1 MVERELKPVSKILQ
15 ASKRTVFDA
24 ALAQTISEVGKR
36 MATML
41 HAHQDRA
48 ARLIAAV
55 QRTAADLLE
64 IPFRAPEGNEALEV
78 RHDLFWVT
86 RDGAEL
92 VVAIAPP
99 VLDRFLPQAMRQV
112 RLRRRL
118 VEAGPLVRFRR

>member
-1 MVERELKPVSKILQ
+1 
-15 ASKRTVFDA
+15 
-24 ALAQTISEVGKR
+24 

-55 QRTAADLLE
+55 QRTAADLLK

-78 RHDLFWVT
+78 RHDPFWVT
-86 RDGAEL
+86 RGRAEL

-99 VLDRFLPQAMRQV
+99 VLDRFLSPSDAPSSV
-112 RLRRRL
+112 AAA
-118 VEAGPLVRFRR
+118 AG